1 MYTMN
6 RCLPLHSPT
15 ARALLAGAACALAVL
30 SAPATALAQDVPPGL
45 GIVRNFPDAALRGT
59 LVINSTVE
67 AQINGQTIRM
77 APGMR
82 LFSPQ
87 NSLVFL
93 HTVIGQRFRVNYVL
107 EASTGMLLSAWIL
120 SEGEARQPRKGGDA
134 VERNFRA
141 ESDNAPARR

>member
-1 MYTMN
+1 MN
-6 RCLPLHSPT
+6 RCLPLHFT
-15 ARALLAGAACALAVL
+15 ARTVSGIAALVLGAL

-45 GIVRNFPDAALRGT
+45 GIVRNFPDASLRGT
-59 LVINSTVE
+59 LVVQSTVE
-67 AQINGQTIRM
+67 AQLNGQSIRM

-120 SEGEARQPRKGGDA
+120 TEGEARQPRKGSDT

-141 ESDNAPARR
+141 ESDTAPARR

>member
-1 MYTMN
+1 MN
-6 RCLPLHSPT
+6 RCLPYHPA
-15 ARALLAGAACALAVL
+15 ARAFFASASLALCTLAAASL
-30 SAPATALAQDVPPGL
+30 PAHAQQVPPSL

-59 LVINSTVE
+59 LVVNSTVE
-67 AQINGQTIRM
+67 AQLNGQTIRM

-93 HTVIGQRFRVNYVL
+93 HTVLGQRFRVNYIL

-120 SEGEARQPRKGGDA
+120 TEGEAKQPRKGNDT
-134 VERNFRA
+134 VERNFRV